1 MGLRERLLPSL
12 KHSTLGGIMNNIVRR
27 SPSAPSA
34 YRPRG
39 LDEQF
44 GRLVE
49 NMFEEFFAP
58 FTQGSSLSQWS
69 GERTLSPRLNVSE
82 NDQAFEV
89 QAEMPGVN
97 KEDVKVAI
105 ENQRVTI
112 EGESKRESEQRED
125 ENILYR
131 ERSASKFLR
140 SFMLPVEVDETSAQ
154 ARMENG
160 VLTLTL
166 PKKQG
171 TQATRIQI
179 Q

>member
-1 MGLRERLLPSL
+1 
-12 KHSTLGGIMNNIVRR
+12 MNNIVRR
-27 SPSAPSA
+27 NPSALTG

-39 LDEQF
+39 IEDQF

-69 GERTLSPRLNVSE
+69 GEGTLSPRLNVSE
-82 NDQAFEV
+82 NDTAFEV
-89 QAEMPGVN
+89 QAEMPGVK

-112 EGESKRESEQRED
+112 EGESKRESEQREG
-125 ENILYR
+125 ESVLYS

-140 SFMLPVEVDETSAQ
+140 SFMLPVEVDETNAQ
-154 ARMENG
+154 ARMEHG

>member
-1 MGLRERLLPSL
+1 
-12 KHSTLGGIMNNIVRR
+12 MNIIRR
-27 SPSAPSA
+27 TPSALTG
-34 YRPRG
+34 YRPRAM
-39 LDEQF
+39 DDQF

-58 FTQGSSLSQWS
+58 FTPGSALSQWPVEGS
-69 GERTLSPRLNVSE
+69 VSPRLNVSE
-82 NDQAFEV
+82 TDKAFEV

-105 ENQRVTI
+105 EHQRVTI
-112 EGESKRESEQRED
+112 EGESKREQEQREG
-125 ENILYR
+125 ENILYT
-131 ERSASKFLR
+131 ERSASKFMR
-140 SFMLPVEVDETSAQ
+140 SFLLPVEVDEASAE

-171 TQATRIQI
+171 SEATRIAI

>member
-1 MGLRERLLPSL
+1 
-12 KHSTLGGIMNNIVRR
+12 MNNIVRR
-27 SPSAPSA
+27 TPSALTG

-39 LDEQF
+39 IEDQF

-69 GERTLSPRLNVSE
+69 GEGTLSPRLNVSE

-89 QAEMPGVN
+89 QAEMPGVK

-112 EGESKRESEQRED
+112 EGECKRESEQREG
-125 ENILYR
+125 ENILYS

-140 SFMLPVEVDETSAQ
+140 SFMLPVEVDETNAQ
-154 ARMENG
+154 ARMEHG

-171 TQATRIQI
+171 TAATRIQI

>member
-1 MGLRERLLPSL
+1 
-12 KHSTLGGIMNNIVRR
+12 MNNIVRR
-27 SPSAPSA
+27 NPSALTG

-39 LDEQF
+39 IEDQF

-49 NMFEEFFAP
+49 NMFEEFFSP
-58 FTQGSSLSQWS
+58 FTQGSSLSQ
-69 GERTLSPRLNVSE
+69 TLSPRLNVSE
-82 NDQAFEV
+82 NDSAFEV
-89 QAEMPGVN
+89 QAEMPGVK

-112 EGESKRESEQRED
+112 EGECKRESEQREG
-125 ENILYR
+125 ESILYS

-154 ARMENG
+154 AHMEHG